1 MPNLLEVLG
10 LKTLPA
16 LVDQGAEGDAAG
28 DDGEVAVAPPVV
40 GTGSAP
46 PTPVSAN
53 APAPAKGPA
62 PPSPERQKYDAERAE
77 VMKLRTPLGKHPQRA
92 HIKDET
98 EIADPALGAANAAA
112 AKPDWPKAMAEL
124 AKARKACV
132 DGKRFADAFAP
143 VIAKRGD
150 ANLLLTAAKASGLD
164 GLADYPPK
172 SKDADANRRRSASS
186 CRRPSI
192 STSSSTA
199 WRRASRSSMS
209 TTSSP
214 RSPR

>member
-16 LVDQGAEGDAAG
+16 LVDQGAEGDTAGDDGDTAG
-28 DDGEVAVAPPVV
+28 DDGEVAASPPVV

-46 PTPVSAN
+46 PVSTN
-53 APAPAKGPA
+53 APAPAKGAA
-62 PPSPERQKYDAERAE
+62 PPSLERQKYDAERAG
-77 VMKLRTPLGKHPQRA
+77 VMKLRNELGKHPQRA
-92 HIKDET
+92 HVKDQT
-98 EIADPALGAANAAA
+98 DISDPALGAANAAA

-150 ANLLLTAAKASGLD
+150 ANLLLTAAKASGL
-164 GLADYPPK
+164 
-172 SKDADANRRRSASS
+172 RS
-186 CRRPSI
+186 
-192 STSSSTA
+192 
-199 WRRASRSSMS
+199 
-209 TTSSP
+209 
-214 RSPR
+214 